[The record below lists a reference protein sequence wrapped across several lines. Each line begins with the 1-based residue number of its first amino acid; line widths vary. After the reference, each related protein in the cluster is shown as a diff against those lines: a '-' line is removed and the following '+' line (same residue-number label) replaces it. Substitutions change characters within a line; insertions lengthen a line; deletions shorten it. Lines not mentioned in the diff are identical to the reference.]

1 MCNKIEAFKLKENSN
16 EFYNIVNKKC
26 PVCELEINELTSI
39 VKLGNIG
46 YHTEC
51 YFKILNK
58 MLNR

>member
-1 MCNKIEAFKLKENSN
+1 MCNKTEAFKLKESLNK
-16 EFYNIVNKKC
+16 FYNIVNKKC
-26 PVCELEINELTSI
+26 PVCEHEISELTSI

>member
-1 MCNKIEAFKLKENSN
+1 MCNKIEAFKLKENLN
-16 EFYNIVNKKC
+16 EFYSIVNKKC
-26 PVCELEINELTSI
+26 PACEHEISELTSI

-51 YFKILNK
+51 YFKMLDK

>member
-1 MCNKIEAFKLKENSN
+1 MCNKIEAFKLKENLN

-26 PVCELEINELTSI
+26 PVCEHEISELTSI

-51 YFKILNK
+51 YFKTMDKILN
-58 MLNR
+58 R